1 MYRLR
6 VKEVIEKLKV
16 TQSWLA
22 RNTKV
27 NESMIRRMVRDPH
40 YMPSAATL
48 AQVAKALHVPMEEL
62 LEELPDPPPPFLAR
76 ERIESDS

>member
-6 VKEVIEKLKV
+6 VKEVLKERGV

-27 NESMIRRMVRDPH
+27 NESMIRRMVHDPN

-62 LEELPDPPPPFLAR
+62 LEEIPDPPPPFLQR
-76 ERIESDS
+76 EGSDQKQ